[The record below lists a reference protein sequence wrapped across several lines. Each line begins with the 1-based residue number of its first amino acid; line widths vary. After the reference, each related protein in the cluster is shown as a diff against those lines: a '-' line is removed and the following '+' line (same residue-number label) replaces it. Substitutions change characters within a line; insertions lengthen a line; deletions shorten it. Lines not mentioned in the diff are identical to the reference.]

1 MTTLYVMRLD
11 FLKDPEVYERMRSAV
26 SLSRRLR
33 TDKYRLAD
41 DRIRALGA
49 GLLMQYATGHT
60 DDETELVMNG
70 KPCFPKHPE
79 IRFSLSHSGML
90 AACAVSSRTVGVDAQ
105 EIVTGKESFRLIA
118 KRYFSEEEQQK
129 VFRAEES
136 QAAAESPE
144 GAFDPV
150 QFAEV
155 WTRKEAYVKMTGEGL
170 IALLDFGKEPCFF
183 PAVPE
188 IPGCRVNICL
198 QGEEAEEIEFREV
211 TPEDLERKL
220 LNV

>member
-1 MTTLYVMRLD
+1 MTTLYIMRLD
-11 FLKDPEVYERMRSAV
+11 FLQDPEVYERMRSRV

-41 DRIRALGA
+41 ERIRALGA

-60 DDETELVMNG
+60 DDETELGTNG
-70 KPCFPKHPE
+70 KPCFPAYPE
-79 IRFSLSHSGML
+79 IQFSLSHSGML
-90 AACAVSSRTVGVDAQ
+90 AACAVSSRAVGVDAQ

-118 KRYFSEEEQQK
+118 KRYFTEEEQQE
-129 VFRAEES
+129 VFRPEEG
-136 QAAAESPE
+136 ESGQE

-150 QFAEV
+150 AFAKV

-183 PAVPE
+183 PKVPE
-188 IPGCRVNICL
+188 ISGYRVSICL
-198 QGEEAEEIEFREV
+198 EGEEAEEVGFREI
-211 TPEDLERKL
+211 TPEELERIL
-220 LNV
+220 